1 MRVTES
7 GHSLV
12 NHRCFPTPSLF
23 HVSLNINEHPRE
35 SWHGLLR
42 LQKALILIPVI
53 ESEEEGGGG
62 GKKEGRK
69 EGRKEGGK
77 EGRKE
82 GRKEGIEKNPFINLV
97 PISK

>member
-35 SWHGLLR
+35 SGHGLLR

-62 GKKEGRK
+62 EGKKERRK
-69 EGRKEGGK
+69 ERRKEA
-77 EGRKE
+77 RKE
-82 GRKEGIEKNPFINLV
+82 
-97 PISK
+97 